1 MSKEI
6 SITSSS
12 FILPQNP
19 SWLTLKKDLN
29 FDYLNNLNSGF
40 MRSHVENSLISVIFI
55 SDFYD
60 IALDYD
66 QKKINKIVNSIIYLV
81 KTRLK
86 QSYKPIIFSISKW
99 CPENL
104 IRTLVDEKLSEKI
117 EIKLLQELKKI
128 QKKNIN
134 LYILDLD
141 KEFSY
146 YGFNT
151 SFDERNWYLANCR
164 LSLIG
169 LEIMINAFKKVIN
182 RIEKSTHKVLVL
194 DCDNTLWG
202 GVLGEDG
209 ISSIKI
215 GEDGIGKAF
224 LDFQKIIKKISDQGI
239 ILTVSSKNNY
249 KDVINVFNKH
259 KSMHLKKEDIFIFKV
274 NWEEKFQNI
283 KQISQELGLSL
294 DSFVFWDD
302 NPMERDKIRANLPQV
317 KVIEPP
323 EEVTSWPRILLELDE
338 FAKIKSTKEDRNKKK
353 QYKIKSIFE
362 KKRSSST
369 NINKYLKSI
378 NLKPKAIRIDQTTI
392 ERAHQIIM
400 KTNQFNLRTERIEKG
415 VLEKFAKNNKN
426 FCFLVGLKDIY
437 GDHGIVALVMTSLIN
452 KETIFLNNF
461 IMSCRILGRHLESW
475 IFKHLVNL
483 CKKKGIKR
491 IQAEYIRSN
500 KNVLVSNLLT
510 DYGFKKINNRKNTY
524 IININN
530 INLKNIEIYD

>member
-12 FILPQNP
+12 FVLPKNP
-19 SWLTLKKDLN
+19 NWIALKKDLN
-29 FDYLNNLNSGF
+29 FDYVNNLNSGF
-40 MRSHVENSLISVIFI
+40 MRSNVDNSLISIIFI

-60 IALDYD
+60 IGLDYN
-66 QKKINKIVNSIIYLV
+66 QKQINRIVNTIIYLV
-81 KTRLK
+81 KNRIK
-86 QSYKPIIFSISKW
+86 QSNKPIIFGISKW
-99 CPENL
+99 CSENL
-104 IRTLVDEKLSEKI
+104 IRTLVTEQLSEKI
-117 EIKLLQELKKI
+117 GTKLIQELKKI

-146 YGFNT
+146 YGYNK

-164 LSLIG
+164 LSVTG
-169 LEIMINAFKKVIN
+169 LEIMINAFQKIIK
-182 RIEKSTHKVLVL
+182 RIETSPHKVLVL

-209 ISSIKI
+209 ISSIKL
-215 GEDGIGKAF
+215 GDDGIGKAF
-224 LDFQKIIKKISDQGI
+224 LDFQKVIKKIGDQGV

-249 KDVINVFNKH
+249 NDVINVFNKH
-259 KSMHLKKEDIFIFKV
+259 KSMYLKKKDIFLFKV

-283 KQISQELGLSL
+283 KEISQELGLSL

-302 NPMERDKIRANLPQV
+302 NPLERDKIKTNLPQV
-317 KVIEPP
+317 RVIEPSK
-323 EEVTSWPRILLELDE
+323 EVTGWPRALLELDE
-338 FAKIKSTKEDRNKKK
+338 FAKIKTTKEDKNKKK

-362 KKRSSST
+362 KKKTNST

-378 NLKPKAIRIDQTTI
+378 KLKPKAIRIDKSTI

-400 KTNQFNLRTERIEKG
+400 KTNQFNLRTERLEKG
-415 VLEKFAKNNKN
+415 ALEKFSKNTKN
-426 FCFLVGLKDIY
+426 FCFLTGLKDIY
-437 GDHGIVALVMTSLIN
+437 GDHGIVGLVMTSFIN

-475 IFKHLVNL
+475 MFKHLVNF
-483 CKKKGIKR
+483 CKKEGIKK
-491 IQAEYIRSN
+491 IQAEYIKSN
-500 KNVLVSNLLT
+500 KNILVSNLLT
-510 DYGFKKINNRKNTY
+510 DYGFKKINNRKNMY
-524 IININN
+524 ILNINN